1 MQVNICSP
9 MVSMGYL
16 YGILCS
22 HVSRAILWRK
32 RCFLGH
38 LLFEGH
44 RTKQE
49 TVAHFC
55 ISSLSRDFQ
64 TTGIE
69 SVSCDGWNM
78 RNILYGTLLG
88 NLRRFSIF
96 VVIFVTLNRTF
107 LRLQSLFSTLFQL
120 GIFHIISRG
129 LSQGERRL
137 PSLSKT
143 DGKGGWKNS
152 SFWGLVLQ

>member
-1 MQVNICSP
+1 MQVNTCSP

-88 NLRRFSIF
+88 NLRRFQFSSLSLLPWIVLF
-96 VVIFVTLNRTF
+96 WDYNLCF
-107 LRLQSLFSTLFQL
+107 QLFSNWVSFT
-120 GIFHIISRG
+120 S
-129 LSQGERRL
+129 SQGVITGERRL